1 MGERVQHAP
10 APDMRPEADDQEHL
24 LPRSRAER
32 PQRPAVRPFPVF
44 QIGLRIAEDP
54 RRAGRAGGRKYGPAA
69 VVPDFV
75 VMGGVGAP
83 GRMGRHIGDHLF
95 LVDRLPFRQVVDS
108 PDIVR
113 RHPRRLEP
121 ALVERAVLVEKRRE
135 LLQLG
140 VLDRADFVARRG
152 FKTRRPVFGGRR
164 LGEVAAIVFENR
176 HIIAAGRRR
185 TVFGHGSNGLGKIGR
200 RLGES
205 SRCAQFS
212 VIPPGCRA
220 HEPGGQSSAMA
231 AAILRW
237 NAWSAG
243 SLRP

>member
-1 MGERVQHAP
+1 MQGTPIWASACNTPQPQTCGPKPTTRNTFCPGRAP
-10 APDMRPEADDQEHL
+10 SDHR
-24 LPRSRAER
+24 
-32 PQRPAVRPFPVF
+32 RPAVRPFPVF

-54 RRAGRAGGRKYGPAA
+54 RRAGRARGRKYGPAA

-83 GRMGRHIGDHLF
+83 RRMGRHIGDHLF
-95 LVDRLPFRQVVDS
+95 FVDRLPFRQVVDS

-113 RHPRRLEP
+113 RHPRSVEP
-121 ALVERAVLVEKRRE
+121 ASVEIAVLVKKRRK
-135 LLQLG
+135 LRQLG

-152 FKTRRPVFGGRR
+152 FKTRRPVIGRPR
-164 LGEVAAIVFENR
+164 LGKVAAIVFENR

-231 AAILRW
+231 AAILR
-237 NAWSAG
+237 
-243 SLRP
+243 